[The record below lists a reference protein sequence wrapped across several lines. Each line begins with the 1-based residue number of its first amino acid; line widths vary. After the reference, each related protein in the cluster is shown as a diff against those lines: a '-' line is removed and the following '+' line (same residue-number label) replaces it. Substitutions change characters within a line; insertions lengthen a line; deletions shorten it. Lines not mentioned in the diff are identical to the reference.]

1 MRQLIWKG
9 LAGSSLLL
17 LALSGNAQVRDH
29 DGAQDRREYRQ
40 EAGFPLE
47 RVIAD
52 LNRAESNSRFDRGD
66 WKRFDNARREIAQFQ
81 RKWISGRY
89 DRRELDQ
96 AIASVQ
102 RVMDLRSLNPRDRAA
117 LAGDLGRMR
126 EFRANSSGY
135 GGYGLR

>member
-1 MRQLIWKG
+1 M
-9 LAGSSLLL
+9 
-17 LALSGNAQVRDH
+17 
-29 DGAQDRREYRQ
+29 
-40 EAGFPLE
+40 E

-81 RKWISGRY
+81 RNWSAGRY

-102 RVMDLRSLNPRDRAA
+102 RIMDLRSLHYRDRAA
-117 LAGDLGRMR
+117 LSGDLERMR
-126 EFRANSSGY
+126 EFRAHSSGY
-135 GGYGLR
+135 GAYGYRLR